1 MDLYDTLVLVH
12 LAAGTLALV
21 TYWGAAA
28 ARKGGPLHRR
38 IGQGYLLAMVVV
50 LLTAVAMSV
59 AFVQRGLHGIAVF
72 LVYLVVITGTACWQ
86 AWRAVR
92 NKRDRGAFYG
102 RNYRIL
108 AWLNLLSGV
117 ATLAAGVALGNTLL
131 MVFCWIGI
139 VAGLLGLRELRQP
152 VRANDLRWWMREH
165 VQANLGNG
173 VATHIAFFS
182 IGLDRLLAPLGIQAP
197 QLFPWLAPVVVA
209 VAAGIWLD
217 RKYKFGKP
225 KAAQVIPAPP
235 VIPAQAGIQLL
246 RDGSP
251 PSRG

>member
-28 ARKGGPLHRR
+28 ARTGGALHRR
-38 IGQGYLLAMVVV
+38 IGQGYLLAMIVV
-50 LLTAVAMSV
+50 LVTAVAMSV
-59 AFVQRGLHGIAVF
+59 AFVQRGMHGIAVF

-92 NKRDRGAFYG
+92 NKRERGVFYG
-102 RNYRIL
+102 RNYRVL
-108 AWLNLLSGV
+108 AWLNLASGV
-117 ATLAAGVALGNTLL
+117 ATLAAGIALGNMLL

-139 VAGLLGLRELRQP
+139 VAGVAALRELRRP
-152 VRANDLRWWMREH
+152 VPVNDPRWWMREH
-165 VQANLGNG
+165 VQSNLGNG
-173 VATHIAFFS
+173 VATHVAFFS
-182 IGLDRLLAPLGIQAP
+182 IGLSRVLGPLGIEVP

-225 KAAQVIPAPP
+225 TAVIPATA
-235 VIPAQAGIQLL
+235 VIPGEAGIQL
-246 RDGSP
+246 RMDGSP